1 MTRDISPAQ
10 RGYRISAD
18 AAKIGFD
25 CNDPIDV
32 IPKLR
37 EEIDE
42 IEIALKNQD
51 RLNLIEEVGD
61 LFFAIVNFNRKAHID
76 SDDAFHRGVDKF
88 ERRYKRLLQFI
99 DDSGRDIHSFS
110 QEELES
116 LWHDVKK
123 EEKNAR

>member
-25 CNDPIDV
+25 WNV

>member
-25 CNDPIDV
+25 WNDPIDV